1 MKVIE
6 WYWYRLLSK
15 LLAYPRVSYTP
26 ANPFQVFETMR
37 SDGRDHWGRRVVFV
51 DWLTGTF
58 GEEAGRTIWLHIREP
73 SPTESGND
81 EKILESPV

>member
-6 WYWYRLLSK
+6 WYWYRW
-15 LLAYPRVSYTP
+15 LAKWLVYSPVPYTP

-51 DWLTGTF
+51 DWSTGTF

-73 SPTESGND
+73 SSRKLDKD